1 MKAIMKENNMLPSVI
16 VDSSSVDE
24 EDIESSQYP
33 SL

>member
-1 MKAIMKENNMLPSVI
+1 MKENNMLPSVI